1 MKDVARYMQ
10 VHLAG
15 AAAGID
21 LFGLSGRRI
30 LDEQISSEVLRI
42 REELVD
48 ERQRLV
54 RMVKEFGASDPVLL
68 NLVTRLGAQLVR
80 FGPSGNWHRRTP
92 LTDLVVLETMR
103 DAVAGKIAGWQALLT
118 VVDEH
123 PSLDREELEWLL
135 AQGEEQHDTL
145 TRAHREISARV
156 LAAGEAARE
165 SQPTAH

>member
-30 LDEQISSEVLRI
+30 LDEKISAEVLRI

-48 ERQRLV
+48 ERERLV
-54 RMVKEFGASDPVLL
+54 RMVNEFGASDPLLL
-68 NLVTRLGAQLVR
+68 NLATRLGAQLVR
-80 FGPSGNWHRRTP
+80 FGPAGNWRRRTP

-118 VVDEH
+118 VVDDHEA
-123 PSLDREELEWLL
+123 LDREELEWLL

-145 TRAHREISARV
+145 TEAHRAVSARV
-156 LAAGEAARE
+156 LANEDARHDHL
-165 SQPTAH
+165 TAH

>member
-30 LDEQISSEVLRI
+30 LDEKISAEVLRI

-54 RMVKEFGASDPVLL
+54 RMVNGMGGNDPVLL
-68 NLVTRLGAQLVR
+68 SIATRVGAQVVRLGPA
-80 FGPSGNWHRRTP
+80 GNWRRRTP

-118 VVDEH
+118 VVDDH
-123 PSLDREELEWLL
+123 SALDREELEWLL

-145 TRAHREISARV
+145 TQAHREVSARV
-156 LAAGEAARE
+156 LANENARHAEA
-165 SQPTAH
+165 T

>member
-30 LDEQISSEVLRI
+30 LDEKISAEVLRI

-54 RMVKEFGASDPVLL
+54 RMVSEFGGNDPVLL
-68 NLVTRLGAQLVR
+68 SMATRLGAQMVR
-80 FGPSGNWHRRTP
+80 LGPSGNWRRRTP

-103 DAVAGKIAGWQALLT
+103 DAVAGKIAGWQALLS

-123 PSLDREELEWLL
+123 STLDREELEWLL

-145 TRAHREISARV
+145 TEAHKTMSARV
-156 LAAGEAARE
+156 LANEEAR
-165 SQPTAH
+165 QPQSTAH

>member
-30 LDEQISSEVLRI
+30 LDDKISTEVLRI

-54 RMVKEFGASDPVLL
+54 RMVEEFGGNDPVVLSL
-68 NLVTRLGAQLVR
+68 ATRLGAQIVR
-80 FGPSGNWHRRTP
+80 LGPAGNWRRRTP

-118 VVDEH
+118 VVEEH
-123 PSLDREELEWLL
+123 PALDREELEWLL

-145 TRAHREISARV
+145 TRAHQEISARV
-156 LAAGEAARE
+156 LANEEARQP
-165 SQPTAH
+165 QPTSR

>member
-30 LDEQISSEVLRI
+30 LDEKISAEVLRI
-42 REELVD
+42 REQLVD
-48 ERQRLV
+48 ERERLV
-54 RMVKEFGASDPVLL
+54 RMVNDMGASDPVLL
-68 NLVTRLGAQLVR
+68 NIATRFGAQLVR
-80 FGPSGNWHRRTP
+80 LGPSGNWRRRTP

-123 PSLDREELEWLL
+123 ATLDRGELEWLL

-145 TRAHREISARV
+145 TEAHRAVSARV
-156 LAAGEAARE
+156 LANDNARRPE
-165 SQPTAH
+165 DASH